1 MKKICVVTATRAEYG
16 VLKNVIK
23 EIQNDQELELSLIV
37 TGTHLSEEFGM
48 TVNEIKEDGF
58 PISERVDILLG
69 SDLPQ
74 GISKTMGIAFISFA
88 DLLARERPDML
99 LVLGDRYE
107 LIPICGCAMNAK
119 IPIAHI
125 SGGETTEGAID
136 ECVRHCVTKMSYLH
150 FPGCEEYRRRIIQ
163 LGESP
168 DRVFNFGD
176 TGVENIK
183 KAELLTKKDLEH
195 SLNFKLDR
203 PYASV
208 TFHPVTL
215 GMESVEAQCAQLFQ
229 AILQFPDMKF
239 VFTKANSDAGGR
251 KINKLIDEFVEM
263 NKDNCIAYA
272 SLGIKRYLSLVKY
285 SEFVLGNSSSGVIE
299 APCFHK
305 PTVNVGDRQKGR
317 LKAASV
323 IDCTTETARIV
334 EAMKKARST
343 EFKKLAKNAKNPYGE
358 GDTAINIVRVIKEFL
373 YTKKINLR
381 KKFYDLEN

>member
-195 SLNFKLDR
+195 
-203 PYASV
+203 
-208 TFHPVTL
+208 H
-215 GMESVEAQCAQLFQ
+215 
-229 AILQFPDMKF
+229 
-239 VFTKANSDAGGR
+239 
-251 KINKLIDEFVEM
+251 
-263 NKDNCIAYA
+263 
-272 SLGIKRYLSLVKY
+272 KY
-285 SEFVLGNSSSGVIE
+285 
-299 APCFHK
+299 
-305 PTVNVGDRQKGR
+305 
-317 LKAASV
+317 
-323 IDCTTETARIV
+323 
-334 EAMKKARST
+334 
-343 EFKKLAKNAKNPYGE
+343 
-358 GDTAINIVRVIKEFL
+358 
-373 YTKKINLR
+373 
-381 KKFYDLEN
+381 